1 MKKPADYLCQ
11 RAALPI
17 SQSGL
22 SIRPPTRHPEAQMT
36 MVVVCQRAQH
46 KFKDYLATA
55 KPVNT
60 EFAASGL

>member
-1 MKKPADYLCQ
+1 M
-11 RAALPI
+11 
-17 SQSGL
+17 
-22 SIRPPTRHPEAQMT
+22 M